1 MPIQYDLGDRISAQ
15 MCHVVHEIDYQL
27 YEVDGL
33 LFQHC
38 SLPRAYPFSY
48 GDRRRMAGRRPLQV
62 RFADLASWNTYPGVF
77 PHFVARY
84 DIWLIPAE
92 L

>member
-1 MPIQYDLGDRISAQ
+1 MPIQYDLEDRISAQ
-15 MCHVVHEIDYQL
+15 ICYVVHEIDYLL

-38 SLPRAYPFSY
+38 SQPRAYPFSY

-62 RFADLASWNTYPGVF
+62 RFTDLETWHVYPGVL
-77 PHFVARY
+77 PHVARY
-84 DIWLIPAE
+84 EVWYISVE